1 MKLLADFFPILL
13 FFVAYKF
20 FGIYIATV
28 VAIGVAFL
36 QLAYTGLRY
45 RRLETMQVVTLLL
58 LVVLGGATLWLH
70 NDMFIKWKPT
80 VINWLFG
87 VAFLGSE
94 FVGKKPII
102 QRMMDGHVELPKAI
116 WTRLNRSWV
125 CFFMLMGLIN
135 IYVIYNFSTDIW
147 VDFKLFGMLGLTIVF
162 VVLQAMYLAKHVK
175 ME

>member
-36 QLAYTGLRY
+36 QVAYTGLRY
-45 RRLETMQVVTLLL
+45 RRIENMQIVTLVL

-80 VINWLFG
+80 VINWLFAA
-87 VAFLGSE
+87 AFLISE
-94 FVGKKPII
+94 FVGKQPII
-102 QRMMDGHVELPKAI
+102 QRMMGGHVELPKPI
-116 WTRLNRSWV
+116 WTKLNLSWV
-125 CFFMLMGLIN
+125 FFFTLMGLIN

-147 VDFKLFGMLGLTIVF
+147 VDFKLFGMLGLTILF
-162 VVLQAMYLAKHVK
+162 VILQAVYLAKHVK
-175 ME
+175 IE

>member
-45 RRLETMQVVTLLL
+45 RRLETMQVVTLVL

-70 NDMFIKWKPT
+70 DDMFIKWKPT

-87 VAFLGSE
+87 AAFLASE
-94 FVGKKPII
+94 FVGKQPII
-102 QRMMDGHVELPKAI
+102 QRMMGGHVELPKAI
-116 WTRLNRSWV
+116 WTKLNLSWV
-125 CFFMLMGLIN
+125 FFFTAMGFIN
-135 IYVIYNFSTDIW
+135 LYVIYHFSTDIW
-147 VDFKLFGMLGLTIVF
+147 VDFKLFGMLGLTILF
-162 VVLQAMYLAKHVK
+162 VILQALYLAKHAK
-175 ME
+175 IE

>member
-36 QLAYTGLRY
+36 QVIYTGLRY
-45 RRLETMQVVTLLL
+45 RRFENMQIITLVL

-70 NDMFIKWKPT
+70 DDMFIKWKPT
-80 VINWLFG
+80 VINWLFAA
-87 VAFLGSE
+87 AFLGSQ
-94 FVGKKPII
+94 FIGKQPII
-102 QRMMDGHVELPKAI
+102 QRMMGGHVELPKGI
-116 WTRLNRSWV
+116 WTKLNLSWV
-125 CFFMLMGLIN
+125 FFFTLMGLIN

-147 VDFKLFGMLGLTIVF
+147 VDFKLFGMLGLTILF
-162 VVLQAMYLAKHVK
+162 VILQAVYLAKHVK
-175 ME
+175 IE